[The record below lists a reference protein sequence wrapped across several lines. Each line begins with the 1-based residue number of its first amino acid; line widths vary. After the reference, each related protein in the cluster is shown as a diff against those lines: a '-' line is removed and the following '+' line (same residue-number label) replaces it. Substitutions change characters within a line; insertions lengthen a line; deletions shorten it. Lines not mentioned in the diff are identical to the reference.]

1 MNCSQVMI
9 SSKLS
14 YDDIKKISIC
24 NRFHGFM
31 DFFPFNVLKVQMKE
45 NTSWNQNTKSFS
57 RIFFRGGAQ
66 EGGLPAHSSRD
77 DELTLDKDV
86 LDNLGIESELS
97 VRIKAMQSL
106 APEVRCRKLQD
117 HAVEV
122 LWIKIEDLAQG
133 TEDQARRETWMF
145 LEAVIC
151 GQFDQIDIMRAK
163 FFQLIKGIS
172 TNSVN
177 DIGTY
182 MIYIYLF
189 FRPMFYKNWN

>member
-1 MNCSQVMI
+1 
-9 SSKLS
+9 
-14 YDDIKKISIC
+14 
-24 NRFHGFM
+24 
-31 DFFPFNVLKVQMKE
+31 MKE
-45 NTSWNQNTKSFS
+45 NTKTFS

-77 DELTLDKDV
+77 AELTLDKDV

-182 MIYIYLF
+182 FTLYTYIYIYIHFLNRCF
-189 FRPMFYKNWN
+189 IKTGTKVT